1 MGRKRLV
8 AVEVE
13 GDMPA
18 HGTPIKGGAR
28 EVGTILST
36 DAEAG
41 RALALVRLDLIRDS
55 ILEAGLSEIRPEIPG
70 WLDIETG
77 EGNENGA
84 GENE

>member
-18 HGTPIKGGAR
+18 DGTPIKRGAG